1 MNQSLNLSFGM
12 CCCEVLPVDEAQIKT
27 CKTFKDAL
35 RLCMKLSRVKR
46 TQSDLASQAG
56 VNACQFSKILHS
68 DFHLPGDAIATIEN
82 LCGNTAMTQW
92 LAMQHGATLHIKTV
106 EEKLAECEA
115 KLAKY
120 EQVAA

>member
-68 DFHLPGDAIATIEN
+68 DFHLPGDAIATIEK

>member
-1 MNQSLNLSFGM
+1 
-12 CCCEVLPVDEAQIKT
+12 
-27 CKTFKDAL
+27 
-35 RLCMKLSRVKR
+35 MKLSRVKR

-68 DFHLPGDAIATIEN
+68 DFHLPGDAIATIEK
-82 LCGNTAMTQW
+82 LCGNSAMTQW